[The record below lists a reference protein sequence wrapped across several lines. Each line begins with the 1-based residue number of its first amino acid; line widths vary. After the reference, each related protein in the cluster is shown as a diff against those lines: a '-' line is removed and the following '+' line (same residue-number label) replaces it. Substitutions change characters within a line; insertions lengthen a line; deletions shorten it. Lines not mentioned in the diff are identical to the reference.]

1 MAALLGIG
9 DGVFN
14 TQLSALIGIFFKHDT
29 VWQIST
35 FSPFLYKFCLSI
47 NFRTTTLTNRISLVF
62 RGHAG
67 RSICTAQGVA
77 VWRRCTHLL
86 HQSIH
91 LITGNAGAYALC
103 NLPRIRLLSISASS
117 RSQINLASLSSG
129 SGSWYVQHETL
140 NHFQE
145 KRKKVVIVIQVWI
158 SLCFVT
164 LSKSISSTL

>member
-1 MAALLGIG
+1 MI
-9 DGVFN
+9 
-14 TQLSALIGIFFKHDT
+14 TQPVKRTTWHYESSYNGSSVGHRGWSFQHTAQCFDWNILQTRHGMTNLHL
-29 VWQIST
+29 
-35 FSPFLYKFCLSI
+35 SPFLYKFCLSI
-47 NFRTTTLTNRISLVF
+47 NFRTTTLTNRICLVF

-86 HQSIH
+86 HRSIH

-129 SGSWYVQHETL
+129 SGS
-140 NHFQE
+140 
-145 KRKKVVIVIQVWI
+145 
-158 SLCFVT
+158 
-164 LSKSISSTL
+164 